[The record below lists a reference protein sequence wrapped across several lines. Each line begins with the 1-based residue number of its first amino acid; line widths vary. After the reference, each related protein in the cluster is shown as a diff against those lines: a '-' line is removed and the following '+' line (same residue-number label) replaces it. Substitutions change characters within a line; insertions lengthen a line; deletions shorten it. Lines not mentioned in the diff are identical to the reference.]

1 MVANLVTADKDL
13 EDDGAAW
20 FENVALAER
29 NAVNGRIRQIVVE
42 MANGRRRCQ
51 YEKNEIGRHKR

>member
-51 YEKNEIGRHKR
+51 YDKN